1 MEQRFDRTGT
11 GEVEQNPVLVLFDLS
26 GDFEEGEDDSRGLRW
41 GEGGMV
47 EGVRP

>member
-11 GEVEQNPVLVLFDLS
+11 GEVEQQPGLVLFDLS
-26 GDFEEGEDDSRGLRW
+26 GDFAEGEDDSRGRRL
-41 GEGGMV
+41 GEGAMV